1 MWSKFGA
8 KFSAGWGAVVRQGG
22 RLDLVHAVAL
32 AGKRPLIHVLD
43 SFQIEVDEADALSRL
58 AAARSLKRLRC
69 TTLLDE
75 GQYSLVQFEAPAGPA
90 EERVEALRWRLKDSV
105 DFAVDDAAV
114 AIIDIPNDGARQANV
129 FAVAAASSVVGARM
143 GLFRESHLALEAIDI
158 PELALRNVAA
168 LFEEDNRGLAFV
180 SLTDVGC
187 MLVITFRGELILS
200 RRIDMTS
207 SALAKA
213 DEERRLQLLERLALE
228 LQRTLDNFDRQY
240 GYVSISRLILASEY
254 DALGTVAALAQ
265 NLYLPLVAMDLA
277 EVADFPDLPD
287 LKSLERQA
295 QGLLAVGAAFR
306 T

>member
-1 MWSKFGA
+1 MGSIFGVKFL
-8 KFSAGWGAVVRQGG
+8 AGWAALVRQGG
-22 RLDLVHAVAL
+22 RFDLVRAEVQAGQRPKILVHASL
-32 AGKRPLIHVLD
+32 A
-43 SFQIEVDEADALSRL
+43 IEAEEADALSRL
-58 AAARSLKRLRC
+58 AAAHPLKRVRC
-69 TTLLDE
+69 VNLLEE
-75 GQYSLVQFEAPAGPA
+75 GQYSVVQFEAPSGPV
-90 EERVEALRWRLKDSV
+90 EERVDALRWRLKDMV

-129 FAVAAASSVVGARM
+129 FAIAAPSTVIGERM
-143 GLFRESHLALEAIDI
+143 RLFREAHLALEAIDV

-213 DEERRLQLLERLALE
+213 DEDRRGQLLERLALE

-240 GYVSISRLILASEY
+240 GYVSISRLILACAH
-254 DALGTVAALAQ
+254 DAGGTVAALAQ
-265 NLYLPLVAMDLA
+265 NLYLPVVAMDLA
-277 EVADFPDLPD
+277 EVVDFPDLPD
-287 LKSLERQA
+287 LQNLEHQA
-295 QGLLAVGAAFR
+295 QGLLAIGAAFR

>member
-8 KFSAGWGAVVRQGG
+8 KFSAGWGAVVRQGS
-22 RLDLVHAVAL
+22 RLDLVHAVML

-43 SFQIEVDEADALSRL
+43 SFQIETDEADALSRL
-58 AAARSLKRLRC
+58 ASARNLKRLRC

-75 GQYSLVQFEAPAGPA
+75 GQYSLVQFEAPAGPV

-143 GLFRESHLALEAIDI
+143 GLFSESHLALEAIDI
-158 PELALRNVAA
+158 PELALRNVAV

-240 GYVSISRLILASEY
+240 GYVSISRLILACEH
-254 DALGTVAALAQ
+254 DAVGTVAALAQ

-277 EVADFPDLPD
+277 EVVDFPDLPD
-287 LKSLERQA
+287 LKNLERQA

-306 T
+306 I

>member
-32 AGKRPLIHVLD
+32 AGQRPLIHVLD

-58 AAARSLKRLRC
+58 AAARNLKRLRC

-180 SLTDVGC
+180 SLTDAGC

-207 SALAKA
+207 GALAKA
-213 DEERRLQLLERLALE
+213 DEERRAQLLERLALE

-240 GYVSISRLILASEY
+240 GYVSISRLILACEH
-254 DALGTVAALAQ
+254 DAQGTVTALAQ